1 MSALAFQIQ
10 KWSVTDH
17 QGTQDVI
24 LQTYNLSQLSL
35 TTIYIFLSPF
45 NIFFH
50 YSDIRAAISTVL
62 HLSENVLKVK
72 VFKKHLE

>member
-17 QGTQDVI
+17 QGTQDII

-35 TTIYIFLSPF
+35 TIYIFRSLF

-50 YSDIRAAISTVL
+50 YSDIHAAISTVL
-62 HLSENVLKVK
+62 HLSENVLKVR